1 MVVEEGIHVLK
12 DGTKIQAGRSKIAG
26 RWSRIKLN
34 ASFKKKPVVIT
45 QITTQQ
51 KANKRYNTR
60 VNGVTNVYFR
70 VKL

>member
-45 QITTQQ
+45 
-51 KANKRYNTR
+51 
-60 VNGVTNVYFR
+60 
-70 VKL
+70 

>member
-1 MVVEEGIHVLK
+1 MVVEEGVHVLN
-12 DGTKIQAGRSKIAG
+12 DGTVIEAGRSKAAG
-26 RWSRIKLN
+26 RWQKVKL
-34 ASFKKKPVVIT
+34 SGKFKKSPVVLT

-60 VNGVTNVYFR
+60 LNYVTNKQFR